1 MKIKTRK
8 LTTIIAMILCAIITV
23 TSFGTD
29 TAYAASKTPLKV
41 TFNKKTVTL
50 AKDAS
55 TMTTSVTVKTLTK
68 KWGKPKKEVCEGDPL
83 CGGRDGNTT
92 YIWEKGKTTIT
103 YTIPVDVEFTHGGK
117 QIWIY
122 SYDKNL
128 KILGIKVGM
137 KQKKAEKILKDLG
150 DYAPYCEYKK
160 GKVSYIRYIIEI
172 E

>member
-1 MKIKTRK
+1 MKIKTMK

-68 KWGKPKKEVCEGDPL
+68 KWGKPKKEVYEGDPL
-83 CGGRDGNTT
+83 CGGLDGNTT
-92 YIWEKGKTTIT
+92 YIWEKGKTIIK
-103 YTIPVDVEFTHGGK
+103 YIIPVDETFGSLRKRIEIHAL
-117 QIWIY
+117 
-122 SYDKNL
+122 DKNI

-137 KQKKAEKILKDLG
+137 KQKKAEKI
-150 DYAPYCEYKK
+150 EKK
-160 GKVSYIRYIIEI
+160 HRRQRTVL
-172 E
+172 

>member
-1 MKIKTRK
+1 MQIKTRK

-68 KWGKPKKEVCEGDPL
+68 KWGKPKKEVYEGSPL
-83 CGGRDGNTT
+83 YDGLDGYTT
-92 YIWEKGKTTIT
+92 YIWNKGKTTIT
-103 YTIPVDVEFTHGGK
+103 YVSPVDETFCGLRKH
-117 QIWIY
+117 IDIH
-122 SYDKNL
+122 SSDKNI
-128 KILGIKVGM
+128 KIFGIKVGM
-137 KQKKAEKILKDLG
+137 ERKKAEKIEKKLG
-150 DYAPYCEYKK
+150 NYAPYYGCENE
-160 GKVSYIRYIIEI
+160 KVNYIYCSFNME
-172 E
+172 